1 MTEHAA
7 GEQIQVEDEAGASD
21 VQTQNAPDAPNAAK
35 PSPSLWQRLMNL
47 LPSAEK
53 QRRQLEELNTAIAL
67 HPDVAANYVLR
78 GELHLKNDEPEQA
91 LEDFQQALEL
101 ASYQLERDN
110 WGFLD
115 QVMQDRALHGIEQA
129 QRKIG

>member
-7 GEQIQVEDEAGASD
+7 GEQIRGEDEAIASD
-21 VQTQNAPDAPNAAK
+21 VQAQDSSETIK
-35 PSPSLWQRLMNL
+35 PSPSFWQRLMNL

-78 GELHLKNDEPEQA
+78 GELHLKNNAPEQA

-101 ASYQLERDN
+101 ASYQLDRDN

-115 QVMQDRALHGIEQA
+115 QVMQDRALYGIKQA